1 MPGDIK
7 TKYLPSVTL
16 ASTGLD
22 ALAASSTLVAGYE
35 TNVVN
40 VTTISGGPPIDIL
53 LSGQFKAAAANPN
66 AGQIEVWVIASENDV
81 PNWPDVFDG
90 TASAETVSSRNVLF
104 GCGRLVAA
112 ISGDSVNSRIYS
124 FAPTSLAS
132 LFGGVLPTH
141 FVVFVTHN
149 IQSTTSAWGTG
160 DNFIYYT
167 PVLGQYT

>member
-7 TKYLPSVTL
+7 AKYLASVTL

-35 TNVVN
+35 TNAVN
-40 VTTISGGPPIDIL
+40 VTTISGGPPTDIL
-53 LSGQFKAAAANPN
+53 LSGQFKAAAANHS
-66 AGQIEVWVIASENDV
+66 AGQIEVWVIGAENDT
-81 PNWPDVFDG
+81 PSWPDLFDG

-104 GCGRLVAA
+104 GCGRMAA
-112 ISGDSVNSRIYS
+112 MLFGDSANDRIYT
-124 FAPTSLAS
+124 FAPISVAS